1 MRIVCRSK
9 RMRRATHEGLSKSS
23 STAYQPSLMT
33 ESVYLALDLLRSPSQ
48 WLLNIQRSNAAFII
62 NLVFG
67 SNPDTTDI
75 VAPNMNDVLTTME
88 SSDRRLAEI
97 NDFAERLT
105 IALLPGSHLVE
116 FFPWMKYIPA
126 R

>member
-1 MRIVCRSK
+1 
-9 RMRRATHEGLSKSS
+9 
-23 STAYQPSLMT
+23 MT

-48 WLLNIQRSNAAFII
+48 WLLNIQHSNAAFII